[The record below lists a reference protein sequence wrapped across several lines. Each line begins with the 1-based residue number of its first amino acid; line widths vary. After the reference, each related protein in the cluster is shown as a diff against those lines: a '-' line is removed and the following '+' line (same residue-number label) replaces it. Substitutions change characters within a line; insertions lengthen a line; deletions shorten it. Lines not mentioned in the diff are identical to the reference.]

1 MSKKRILVRCF
12 FVLFAIL
19 SNLFVWN
26 YIKKADAS
34 KQDVNVIM
42 FAESDTLDEY
52 QVLYGNGDE
61 FDDEAVSKAGI
72 SKIDT
77 LQTLQ
82 FKIKADA
89 DSFRFKPGIWPA
101 HIKIYQMYF
110 EAGGKCYDIPVSNLV
125 ANAGSEGISRCEYDE
140 KATNIIEESKLAT
153 NAMGVAYIDTP
164 GGDCY
169 IDFDYDTQN
178 IISDIQKN
186 IDNKHVIV
194 KILLCLVIDI
204 TIIILMLNIDTVAA
218 LSKNVLA
225 DKKLIFNLAKSDFKA
240 KFAGSYFGIVW
251 AFIQPIITVIVY
263 WFALEIGL
271 RSGKMCD
278 YPFVLWLIAG
288 LVPWFY
294 FSEALSSG
302 TNALTE
308 YSYLVKKVVFKI
320 EILPIVKVLSA
331 IFVHCFFVAFVV
343 VFSCFYKYY
352 PDLYTL
358 QLIYYILCMFALVLS
373 ITYITSAT
381 VIFFKDLTQIINI
394 ILQVGVWATPIMW
407 DVSILSPKLALIMKI
422 NPVYYIVNGFRDSLL
437 EKVWFWDRPEWT
449 ICFWAMVII
458 LYVVGRN
465 VFKRLQVHFAD
476 VL

>member
-26 YIKKADAS
+26 FIKKEDIAD
-34 KQDVNVIM
+34 KEVNVVL
-42 FAESDTLDEY
+42 FAESNTLDEY
-52 QVLYGNGDE
+52 QLLYGKGGE
-61 FDDEAVSKAGI
+61 FNNEKLGKSGI
-72 SKIDT
+72 GNVDT
-77 LQTLQ
+77 IQGLV
-82 FKIKADA
+82 FKVNALS

-101 HIKIYQMYF
+101 NIKIYQMYF
-110 EAGGKCYDIPVSNLV
+110 EVDGKCYDIPLNKFIVSG
-125 ANAGSEGISRCEYDE
+125 ASEGLLRCEYD
-140 KATNIIEESKLAT
+140 ASVNQTLPDSKLAT
-153 NAMGVAYIDTP
+153 NAMGTVFIDTV
-164 GGDCY
+164 GGDCHV
-169 IDFDYDTQN
+169 DLDYDTSD
-178 IISDIQKN
+178 IISDLEDSIAT
-186 IDNKHVIV
+186 KHLVIR
-194 KILLCLVIDI
+194 ILLCIVIDV
-204 TIIILMLNIDTVAA
+204 TMLILLLNIDTVAA
-218 LSKNVLA
+218 LSRNVLA

-278 YPFVLWLIAG
+278 YPFILWLIAG

-302 TNALTE
+302 TNALME

-320 EILPIVKVLSA
+320 DILPIVKVLSA

-343 VFSCFYKYY
+343 VFHCFYRYY

-358 QLIYYILCMFALVLS
+358 QLIYYIVCMFALVLS
-373 ITYITSAT
+373 VTYITSAT

-407 DVSILSPKLALIMKI
+407 DANILSPKLAVIMKI
-422 NPVYYIVNGFRDSLL
+422 NPVFYIVNGFRDALL